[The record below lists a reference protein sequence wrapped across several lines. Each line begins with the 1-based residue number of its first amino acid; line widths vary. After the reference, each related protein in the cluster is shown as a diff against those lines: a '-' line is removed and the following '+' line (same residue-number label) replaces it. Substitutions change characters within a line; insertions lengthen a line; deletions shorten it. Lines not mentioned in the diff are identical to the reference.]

1 LQRLEGTGEI
11 GAHDDPRHN
20 PSGHHSPAVKTMT
33 IPWTSPV
40 PAALKGIIHVPAHNT
55 PMKPSRREALL
66 TAIAKARKWID
77 DLAYDRG
84 RHEGE
89 RGQQSHVPF
98 DLAFAAGDRGET
110 GRAAVSTLLDG
121 TALAH
126 LTLTALARA
135 LPYSWA
141 EQERALRGNPWRHHL
156 IGAG

>member
-1 LQRLEGTGEI
+1 
-11 GAHDDPRHN
+11 
-20 PSGHHSPAVKTMT
+20 MT

-110 GRAAVSTLLDG
+110 GRAAEHLSVSLIATG
-121 TALAH
+121 EIGRSSR
-126 LTLTALARA
+126 ARA
-135 LPYSWA
+135 GHGRQLL
-141 EQERALRGNPWRHHL
+141 RIALRSCY
-156 IGAG
+156 